1 MENKKLFKIDLGS
14 FNLVAAVICIAGV
27 ILSILTAQSGLLVFG
42 FVAMGVLYAVVSY
55 FALTQRR
62 EVKRLE
68 SELLKAQDDAQAER
82 RLTRDTTEKM
92 AEVAMQNHEL
102 QNSLNILKDALEKS
116 QAANQTQQP
125 KAEHAPVKVKSKKS
139 SKKTLSD
146 IRTEIKTVD
155 GSLVK

>member
-14 FNLVAAVICIAGV
+14 FNLVAAVICVAGV
-27 ILSILTAQSGLLVFG
+27 IMSILTADSGLLVFG
-42 FVAMGVLYAVVSY
+42 FVAMGILYAVVSY

-82 RLTRDTTEKM
+82 RLARDTTEKM
-92 AEVAMQNHEL
+92 AAVAMQNHEL
-102 QNSLNILKDALEKS
+102 QESLDILKDELLKS
-116 QAANQTQQP
+116 QAQKQDPQP
-125 KAEHAPVKVKSKKS
+125 KAERTQVKVKSKKS
-139 SKKTLSD
+139 NKKSLSD

>member
-14 FNLVAAVICIAGV
+14 FNLVAAIICVAGA
-27 ILSILTAQSGLLVFG
+27 IMSNLTAQSGLLVFG

-62 EVKRLE
+62 EVKHLE

-82 RLTRDTTEKM
+82 RLAKDTTEKM
-92 AEVAMQNHEL
+92 AAVAMQNHEL
-102 QNSLNILKDALEKS
+102 QESLDILKDELLKS
-116 QAANQTQQP
+116 QAQKQDQQP
-125 KAEHAPVKVKSKKS
+125 KAAPVKVKTKKS
-139 SKKTLSD
+139 GKKTLSD